1 VHHFASKHALFEAV
15 LDLLEARVT
24 AEVIAAA
31 STADPW
37 DAAMLA
43 LDTYLTHCCDP
54 VYGRRAHCRRSA
66 RFADDR
72 GRVDARHRRGVLRH
86 DRNPGAR

>member
-1 VHHFASKHALFEAV
+1 V

-72 GRVDARHRRGVLRH
+72 GRVDARHRSGRVDARHRRGVLRH